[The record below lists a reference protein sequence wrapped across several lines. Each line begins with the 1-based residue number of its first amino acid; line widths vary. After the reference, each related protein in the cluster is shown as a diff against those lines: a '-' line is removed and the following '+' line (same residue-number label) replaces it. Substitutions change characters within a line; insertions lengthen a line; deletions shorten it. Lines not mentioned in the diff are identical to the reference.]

1 MFTQP
6 LMYQKIRTHD
16 NVFKH
21 YTDKLLK
28 ENLVQEKDIDVR
40 NESFVFLIF
49 CRLRCDWFFTWLV
62 IDGVSMQS
70 QICYGY
76 FCMGYCNFIQD
87 LNILLCCW

>member
-49 CRLRCDWFFTWLV
+49 CRLRCD
-62 IDGVSMQS
+62 
-70 QICYGY
+70 
-76 FCMGYCNFIQD
+76 
-87 LNILLCCW
+87 